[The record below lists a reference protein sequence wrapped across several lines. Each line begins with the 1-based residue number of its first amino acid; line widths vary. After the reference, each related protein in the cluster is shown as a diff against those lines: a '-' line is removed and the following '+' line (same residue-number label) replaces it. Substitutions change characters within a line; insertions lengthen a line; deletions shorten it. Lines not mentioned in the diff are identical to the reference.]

1 MMMVALMGGCYILE
15 NPVNSLVAMHPR
27 YVWMVERLLRFG
39 VPVPLSLQSHTGG
52 GISQLFWKAVRRTC
66 ESSPCMCS

>member
-52 GISQLFWKAVRRTC
+52 GHFSTFL
-66 ESSPCMCS
+66 ESS